1 MRKILESSIDF
12 NKTGNLTKENLKL
25 ETKKAVISEESR
37 KLTLELELNFVLPY
51 EAVDK
56 FKRSL
61 IGQLQ
66 GIEDIDI
73 VFTYSDLIQ
82 TEEEALKN
90 YIYHMITLVNGRYAH
105 VTKTIYYDKFKLEDG
120 CLTIFALGQMAVDV
134 LNNEVAD
141 KFRQLLKRDLNM
153 ELDVV
158 FENDSQEYKD
168 AGKQLEEKE
177 RIVFEEHQEKVAE
190 ALQGTRSRASDDL
203 PFASPV
209 ASGNGSGNVA
219 AGNNKAQGH
228 SSGGSVNGQNAGGT
242 GEKPFRGKRRKTY
255 VPVRGNLIMGSAISG
270 QAIPIADVTS
280 ESGRVVIEG
289 EVFKKDSRTIR
300 EDSKLASLYVTDKRT
315 SICVKSFVLNE
326 KWNDIDSHFGSGDGI
341 RIRGLSQWDRFDNC
355 VTIMADDIEKI
366 EKKERAD
373 TYPEKRVELHAHTK
387 MSAMDGL
394 NDVKRMVKTAEKW
407 GHKAVAITDH
417 GVVQAFPDA
426 SHAGKE
432 IKILYGCEGYLLDD
446 TGLIA
451 DDGTIDYK
459 ARGTNHIIIFAKNR
473 DGLKN
478 LYRLVSMSHLEYFYK
493 RPRIPKSIL
502 AAYRD
507 GLIIGSACEAGEVY
521 RAVRSGADEAR
532 LKELVEFYDYLEI
545 QPLVNN
551 SFMLKNGMVS
561 SEEELREHNRKI
573 VELGEKYG
581 KPVCATCDAHYFDA
595 EEALY
600 RRILMAGQGFKGV
613 EGDEGLYFRTTQEM
627 MDEFMYL
634 GEEKAYEVVITNTN
648 KIADMMESMMPVP
661 EGKFPPKIDGAEDYL
676 RRVCDERAENMYG
689 SPLPEEIRAR
699 LDKELNSIIDNG
711 YAVMYRSAEMLV
723 QKSLSD
729 GYLVGSRGSVGS
741 SFAATMSGITEVN
754 PLPAHYLCPNPDC
767 KHMEWGDKT
776 QYDCGVDMPDKA
788 CPVCGTPYRK
798 EGFTIPF
805 ETFLGFE
812 ANKEPDIDLNFAGE
826 YQATAHKYV
835 EEIFGSEN
843 VYKAGTIGTIKDK
856 TAYGYVAKYFE
867 ERGMNVNR
875 FELDRLTSCCEGVRR
890 TSGQHPGG
898 IIIVPRGHEIYEFC
912 PVQHPANDVK
922 SDIVTTHFDYHSI
935 DQNLLKLDILG
946 HDAPSMIRQL
956 QDMTGVDPLTVPIK
970 DDKVMT
976 IFIGTEGLDIK
987 DPDYKFTHGSYGIPE
1002 FGTKFVRQML
1012 DDIQPTSFEELVRI
1026 SGLSHGTDVWLGN
1039 AQDLIVNG
1047 VTTMKEAI
1055 ATRDDI
1061 MNYLRLKGLPNKDA
1075 FTIMEKVRKGKGLT
1089 EEQETLMR
1097 ENDVPEWYID
1107 SCKKIKYMFPRAH
1120 AVAYVMMSARIA
1132 YYKVYYPVEF
1142 YAVWFTAKV
1151 AYFDE
1156 KVILRGQRA
1165 VEERLNEIISKGK
1178 DASKKE
1184 EDEITVLEVAY
1195 EMYAR
1200 GYEFAPARLGV
1211 SDSLR
1216 FLAHEGKVL
1225 LPFVAITG
1233 VGEGA
1238 ATTFYE
1244 EYQKRPYET
1253 VEDISDR
1260 GKINKTAL
1268 DEMRQH
1274 GVLEGL
1280 PETAQISLF

>member
-1 MRKILESSIDF
+1 MRRILENSIDF
-12 NKTGNLTKENLKL
+12 SKLGNLTKEDLKL

-37 KLTLELELNFVLPY
+37 TLTLELELNFVLPY

-56 FKRSL
+56 FRRSL
-61 IGQLQ
+61 HGQLRDV
-66 GIEDIDI
+66 EDVI
-73 VFTYSDLIQ
+73 VKFTYKDLLQ
-82 TEEEALKN
+82 TPQEALKF

-105 VTKTIYYDKFKLEDG
+105 VTKTIYTDRFKLEG
-120 CLTIFALGQMAVDV
+120 GVLTIYALGQLSVDV
-134 LNNEVAD
+134 LNDEVAD
-141 KFRQLLKRDLNM
+141 KFAKLLQRDLG
-153 ELDVV
+153 LDVQVV
-158 FENDSQEYKD
+158 FENDSDEYKD
-168 AGKQLEEKE
+168 AGRQLEEKE
-177 RIVFEEHQEKVAE
+177 RIVFEEHQERVAE
-190 ALQGTRSRASDDL
+190 AAAASREKSAEDL
-203 PFASPV
+203 PFAAGS
-209 ASGNGSGNVA
+209 ASGSGGFG
-219 AGNNKAQGH
+219 GNN
-228 SSGGSVNGQNAGGT
+228 GGTGGANGANAGGNGGGAAKAG
-242 GEKPFRGKRRKTY
+242 GEKPFRGKRRRTY
-255 VPVRGNLIMGSAISG
+255 VPVKGNLIMGSAING
-270 QAIPIADVTS
+270 AATPIADVGS
-280 ESGRVVIEG
+280 ESGKVIIEG
-289 EVFKKDSRTIR
+289 EVFKTDSRTIR

-315 SICVKSFVLNE
+315 SICVKAFVLNE
-326 KWNDIDSHFGSGDGI
+326 KWDDIEEHLGKGTGV
-341 RIRGLSQWDRFDNC
+341 RIRGLAQWDRFDNC
-355 VTIMADDIEKI
+355 VTVMADDIEKI
-366 EKKERAD
+366 EKKDRVD

-417 GVVQAFPDA
+417 GVVQSFPDA

-446 TGLIA
+446 DGLIA
-451 DDGTIDYK
+451 PDGTIDYK
-459 ARGTNHIIIFAKNR
+459 GRGTNHVILFAKNR
-473 DGLKN
+473 EGLKN
-478 LYRLVSMSHLEYFYK
+478 LYKLVSLSHLEYYHR
-493 RPRIPKSIL
+493 RPRIPKSVLTAHREGI
-502 AAYRD
+502 
-507 GLIIGSACEAGEVY
+507 IIGSACEAGEIF
-521 RAVRSGADEAR
+521 RAVMSGADEAR
-532 LKELVEFYDYLEI
+532 LEELVNFYDYLEI
-545 QPLVNN
+545 QPLANN
-551 SFMLKNGMVS
+551 SFMLKNGTVS
-561 SEEELREHNRKI
+561 SEEELKEFNRKI
-573 VELGEKYG
+573 VALGEKYN

-600 RRILMAGQGFKGV
+600 RRILMAGQGFKDV
-613 EGDEGLYFRTTQEM
+613 EGDEGLYFRTTDEM
-627 MDEFMYL
+627 MEEFMYL
-634 GEEKAYEVVITNTN
+634 GEDKAYEVVITNTN
-648 KIADMMESMMPVP
+648 LIADMIEPMMPVP
-661 EGKFPPKIDGAEDYL
+661 KGKFPPKIDGAEEYL
-676 RRVCDERAENMYG
+676 RRVCDERAEGMYG

-776 QYDCGVDMPDKA
+776 QYDCGVDMPDKV
-788 CPVCGTPYRK
+788 CPKCGTPYKK

-867 ERGMNVNR
+867 EREINVNK
-875 FELDRLTSCCEGVRR
+875 FELDRLTACCEGVRK

-898 IIIVPRGHEIYEFC
+898 IIIVPRSHEIYEFC

-976 IFIGTEGLDIK
+976 IFVGTEGLDIK

-1039 AQDLIVNG
+1039 AQDLIVNK

-1061 MNYLRLKGLPNKDA
+1061 MNYLRLKGLPNADA

-1089 EEQETLMR
+1089 EEQEALMR
-1097 ENDVPEWYID
+1097 EHDVPEWYIE

-1132 YYKVYYPVEF
+1132 YYKVYHPVEF

-1151 AYFDE
+1151 QYFDE
-1156 KVILRGQRA
+1156 KVILRGQKA
-1165 VEERLNEIISKGK
+1165 VEERMEEIIRKGK

-1184 EDEITVLEVAY
+1184 EDEFIVLEVAY

-1200 GYEFAPARLGV
+1200 GYEFAPARLGA

-1216 FLAHEGKVL
+1216 FLAYEGKVL

-1238 ATTFYE
+1238 ATTFHE
-1244 EYQKRPYET
+1244 EYLRRPYET
-1253 VEDISDR
+1253 VEDISER

-1280 PETAQISLF
+1280 PETAQMSLF